1 MEDFPFE
8 DLLAIFTEACSGH
21 STVRG
26 PPAPRRLPA
35 RVLVEGRLRF
45 RLVEELLRV
54 EVRRVEESPTDVV
67 EKKRRRVAA

>member
-1 MEDFPFE
+1 MDIRRFE
-8 DLLAIFTEACSGH
+8 
-21 STVRG
+21 VRQL
-26 PPAPRRLPA
+26 PRRLPA
-35 RVLVEGRLRF
+35 RVLVEGKLRF